1 MNIPAGYKGILLTR
15 QGNAYYRDTFKEVEP
30 GHFIAC
36 GYSTYK
42 GTMNLD
48 EDLDAVMNGYISM
61 TPLTIERT
69 AMDAFNRLSKS

>member
-15 QGNAYYRDTFKEVEP
+15 QGNPYFRDSFKEVEP

-36 GYSTYK
+36 GYSTYQ
-42 GTMNLD
+42 GTKNLD

-61 TPLTIERT
+61 TPLTVNRT
-69 AMDAFNRLSKS
+69 ALEAYRKLSDI